1 MAPVV
6 EPRRSMRASGR
17 VSYDMTRRHQRRRTI
32 KSLEGAFE
40 IDQKKPDREKQAAA
54 IADQSLDGVNTDTST
69 SDTSGS
75 LPGVSDSKRSTRI
88 RVKVSPRSSSS
99 SPEQLSADLSA
110 ATPSTVTRAR
120 LPKVRKSTMS
130 VAPKNL
136 RRRTASSTSSASQ
149 QTPAR
154 LSVEEG
160 INRSSP
166 STLEVPEIQDQQ
178 QQSDALLQSAQ
189 AVTDALRKHQE
200 LLAKESSAMQAQHRQ
215 LGADLIYMKS
225 QVRSPAALMTRISML
240 KRDLSEQLDDQV
252 ELYEAQQ
259 KFHKLKAKLGSISMI
274 GLTASE
280 EDLMARQRGLNENIK
295 KNREELA
302 EAERDLLGVRDAQ
315 LHIDAAKT
323 KLDSLKTQHEK
334 HLGGMEWWD
343 TMTRLVASGP
353 QCNFDITDLVKIS
366 QTFITYMEPR
376 LSEESSES
384 S

>member
-1 MAPVV
+1 M
-6 EPRRSMRASGR
+6 
-17 VSYDMTRRHQRRRTI
+17 
-32 KSLEGAFE
+32 
-40 IDQKKPDREKQAAA
+40 
-54 IADQSLDGVNTDTST
+54 
-69 SDTSGS
+69 
-75 LPGVSDSKRSTRI
+75 
-88 RVKVSPRSSSS
+88 
-99 SPEQLSADLSA
+99 
-110 ATPSTVTRAR
+110 
-120 LPKVRKSTMS
+120 
-130 VAPKNL
+130 
-136 RRRTASSTSSASQ
+136 
-149 QTPAR
+149 
-154 LSVEEG
+154 
-160 INRSSP
+160 
-166 STLEVPEIQDQQ
+166 QDEQ
-178 QQSDALLQSAQ
+178 QQSAALLQSAQ

-280 EDLMARQRGLNENIK
+280 EDLMARQRGLNESIK

-315 LHIDAAKT
+315 LHIDAAKA

-343 TMTRLVASGP
+343 TMTRLVAGGP